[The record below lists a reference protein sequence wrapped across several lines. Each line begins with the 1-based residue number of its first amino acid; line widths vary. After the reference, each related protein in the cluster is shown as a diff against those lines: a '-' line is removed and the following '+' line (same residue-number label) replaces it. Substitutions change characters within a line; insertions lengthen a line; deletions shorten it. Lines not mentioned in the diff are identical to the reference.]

1 MSPRNNEQNQLI
13 RDERREQI
21 LSAAVK
27 VFARRGL
34 TGTKISDIAQAAGLS
49 HGLVYHYFDSK
60 DEIFTVLVER
70 ALLGSHSILSQASM
84 QPGSPW
90 EKLHWM
96 TTAILSEEHYES
108 SYYNYIMLQA
118 FMSDSVPD
126 ALKARS
132 SSLYDALQLAEHV
145 VPILVAGQQAGQVVQ
160 DDPTRLASAML
171 SFLQGIILNR
181 FESNDGPQIDADL
194 VMRILKP

>member
-21 LSAAVK
+21 LSAAVQ

-70 ALLGSHSILSQASM
+70 ALLGSLKILKNAAQH
-84 QPGSPW
+84 PGTPW
-90 EKLHWM
+90 DQLRWM
-96 TTAILSEEHYES
+96 TDRVLSEDHS
-108 SYYNYIMLQA
+108 DSAYYNHIMLQA
-118 FMSDSVPD
+118 FTSDSVPD
-126 ALKARS
+126 EIKERHSLWQALN
-132 SSLYDALQLAEHV
+132 LEENI
-145 VPILVAGQQAGQVVQ
+145 VPILIAGQEAGQIVQ
-160 DDPTRLASAML
+160 EDPVRVAVAYF
-171 SFLQGIILNR
+171 SFLQGVILNR
-181 FESNDGPQIDADL
+181 FESDNGPRIDADL
-194 VMRILKP
+194 VMRFLKP